1 MNENSIYD
9 IAFSFD
15 ESITPLEKTTLFS
28 KYQSS
33 QKIMELGKSTIKN
46 ILGRN
51 WSGSRFNVEYFVS
64 EAKKMSN
71 FIDNANIKTLRYDD
85 PVYPEG
91 LKQIPDYP
99 FLLYYK
105 GDISFDYYKSI
116 SIVGTRTPC
125 ANGIQ
130 TAEIYSKFLT
140 EKGFTIISGLA
151 DGVDATA
158 HKTCCDNNGK
168 TIAVLGCG
176 IDRVYPATNKSI
188 ARDILANNGGIISEY
203 PPGYLPRKWYF
214 PKRNRIIVGLTRGVL
229 IVQAPE
235 RSGSLITAF
244 LTTDY
249 NRELFALNPLE
260 DSDIYKGNAM
270 LINSGAI
277 KVESPEDILKEWGYY

>member
-1 MNENSIYD
+1 MNETSIYD

-71 FIDNANIKTLRYDD
+71 FIDNANIRTLRYDD
-85 PVYPEG
+85 PAYPEG

-125 ANGIQ
+125 AKGVQ
-130 TAEIYSKFLT
+130 TAEIYAKYLT
-140 EKGFTIISGLA
+140 EKGFTIVSGLA
-151 DGVDATA
+151 DGVDAAA
-158 HKTCCDNNGK
+158 HKACCDNKGK

-176 IDRVYPATNKSI
+176 IDRVYPATNKNI
-188 ARDILANNGGIISEY
+188 ARNILTNNGGIISEY

-229 IVQAPE
+229 IIQAPE

-277 KVESPEDILKEWGYY
+277 KVENPEDILKEWGYY